1 MVLDLKKIHLKT
13 SIEDDALWIVE
24 QIPRLVQHVRD
35 GLDKDTHLYMS
46 VESYSLFVSM
56 CNCFNECGY

>member
-46 VESYSLFVSM
+46 VESYSLFV
-56 CNCFNECGY
+56 